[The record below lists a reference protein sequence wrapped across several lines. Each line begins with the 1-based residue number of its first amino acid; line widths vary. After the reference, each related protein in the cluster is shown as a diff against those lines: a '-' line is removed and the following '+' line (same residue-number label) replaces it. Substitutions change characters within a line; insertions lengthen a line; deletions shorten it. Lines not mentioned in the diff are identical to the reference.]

1 MANRETGGDASPVRA
16 GDLPSA
22 EQVAAFLRAHPD
34 FLRDHPE
41 IAAEVLPGRDLGGG
55 VADLQAHTLRA
66 LRAELQ
72 TMRSGAEELIF
83 NARNNMTTQTRTHDA
98 VLAVLAADSFEVL
111 VRTLTDD
118 LPALLQVDLIMLCF
132 EPGLPKGAAVY
143 VQEVQA
149 GAVDRLLGS
158 GAPTRL
164 RPMVEEEPALYGSG
178 RGLVASDA
186 LVRLP
191 VGGSLPPALLALGSR
206 HPGTFNS
213 GQATELLTFLAAVI
227 GHGVRRWVAR

>member
-1 MANRETGGDASPVRA
+1 MATRDTHGDASA
-16 GDLPSA
+16 GDGPITA
-22 EQVAAFLRAHPD
+22 EQVAAFLRDHPD

-41 IAAEVLPGRDLGGG
+41 VAADVLPGRDLGGG

-66 LRAELQ
+66 LRAELA
-72 TMRSGAEELIF
+72 TMRSGAEELIL
-83 NARNNMTTQTRTHDA
+83 NARNNMTIQTRTHDA

-111 VRTLTDD
+111 VRTITDD
-118 LPALLQVDLIMLCF
+118 LPHLLQVDLIMLCF

-143 VQEVQA
+143 VQELQA
-149 GAVDRLLGS
+149 GAVDRLLGP
-158 GAPTRL
+158 GVATQL
-164 RPMVEEEPALYGSG
+164 RSLVEKEPALYGSG

-191 VGGSLPPALLALGSR
+191 VGGALPAALLALGSR
-206 HPGTFNS
+206 HAGAFRC
-213 GQATELLTFLAAVI
+213 GQGTELLTFLAAVI

>member
-1 MANRETGGDASPVRA
+1 MPTRKTGGDEAASA
-16 GDLPSA
+16 QALP
-22 EQVAAFLRAHPD
+22 EPHQVAAFLRANPD

-41 IAAEVLPGRDLGGG
+41 IAAEVLPGRDLGSG

-66 LRAELQ
+66 LRAELD

-143 VQEVQA
+143 VQELQA
-149 GAVDRLLGS
+149 GAVDRLLGAGNAS
-158 GAPTRL
+158 RL
-164 RPMVEEEPALYGSG
+164 RSLVEEEPALYGSG

-191 VGGSLPPALLALGSR
+191 VGGTLPPALLALGSR
-206 HPGTFNS
+206 HAGTFHS